1 MKKILLIAVMTLAAA
16 SAFAQPKFAHV
27 KFSELIQLSPD
38 ADQARAK
45 IQTAQNEA
53 QETFKAMYDEYQ
65 GKAQQYQQKSATW
78 TPAIKESKER
88 ELQDMQQRLQEFD
101 QNVQQELQ
109 QQQQQ
114 LMAPIYQK
122 VTEIVSKLAK
132 EGKYIYVFDVT
143 SVAYIDD
150 TQSVDLTPA
159 ARAAL
164 NIPDGRTLESLQK
177 EIQEQQAT
185 AQTTK

>member
-53 QETFKAMYDEYQ
+53 
-65 GKAQQYQQKSATW
+65 
-78 TPAIKESKER
+78 KER

-164 NIPDGRTLESLQK
+164 NIPEGRTLESLQK